1 MDIEMP
7 SIGHFFYGICLLIPI
22 IYYARDK
29 FSYKVAFI
37 FLINNYIGPDAAQIF
52 IGLPFHSILGFLI
65 YAIPLA
71 LFYSYFSR
79 FSLRKSDGLFPLKL
93 EDDKIS
99 EVSWK
104 NSYLLCAAGG
114 ISHFFIDQFYHF
126 GVNMYVWPGWSI
138 SHDEMLSWGGSAYHV
153 VDPLML
159 ISYLIILSALLFSLY
174 AFRKGFKETLEFLLV
189 VIGLFIATVLIFGIE
204 TYGGERD
211 VGVLVH
217 SIIYVLIPLFLL
229 MYVARDVQEN
239 PITTPDERKISREL
253 LLKIVFIFSLLIAV
267 FFVALALF
275 ALIMPEVI
283 SGFLA
288 SALNE
293 PLEKVI
299 PIIMLAGFLIL
310 ILSSI
315 LLIGTIGLL
324 FKVNICRYMVMSIY
338 TILIILAFPFVIVL
352 FLCEDEVKEMF
363 GKSTKREA

>member
-1 MDIEMP
+1 M
-7 SIGHFFYGICLLIPI
+7 LIPI

-37 FLINNYIGPDAAQIF
+37 FLINNYLGPDAAQIF
-52 IGLPFHSILGFLI
+52 VGLPFHSILGFLI
-65 YAIPLA
+65 FAIPLS

-79 FSLRKSDGLFPLKL
+79 FSLRKSDGIFPLKL

-99 EVSWK
+99 EVNWK
-104 NSYLLCAAGG
+104 NSYLLCAGGG
-114 ISHFFIDQFYHF
+114 ISHFFIDQFYHY
-126 GVNMYVWPGWSI
+126 GTNMNLWDGWSI
-138 SHDEMLSWGGSAYHV
+138 SHDEMLSWGGPAYHV

-159 ISYLIILSALLFSLY
+159 ISYIIILSALLFSLY
-174 AFRKGFKETLEFLLV
+174 AFRKGFKETLEFFLI

-204 TYGGERD
+204 AYGGERD

-239 PITTPDERKISREL
+239 PITTPDVKKISREL

-267 FFVALALF
+267 LFLALALF
-275 ALIMPEVI
+275 ALIAPEII

-293 PLEKVI
+293 PIEKVI
-299 PIIMLAGFLIL
+299 PTILLLGLLIL
-310 ILSSI
+310 IISSI

-324 FKVNICRYMVMSIY
+324 FKNNICRYIVMLIF
-338 TILIILAFPFVIVL
+338 TVFIILAFPFVIVL
-352 FLCEDEVKEMF
+352 FLCEEDVKEMF
-363 GKSTKREA
+363 DKTTKREE

>member
-1 MDIEMP
+1 MDIKLP
-7 SIGHFFYGICLLIPI
+7 SIGHLFYGLCLLIPI

-37 FLINNYIGPDAAQIF
+37 FLINNYLGPDAAQIF
-52 IGLPFHSILGFLI
+52 VGLPFHSILGFLI
-65 YAIPLA
+65 FAIPLS

-79 FSLRKSDGLFPLKL
+79 FSMRKSDGIFPLKL

-99 EVSWK
+99 EVSWR

-126 GVNMYVWPGWSI
+126 GVNMNVWPGWSI
-138 SHDEMLSWGGSAYHV
+138 NHDEMLSWGGSAYHV
-153 VDPLML
+153 VDPLII

-189 VIGLFIATVLIFGIE
+189 VIGMFIATVLIFGIE
-204 TYGGERD
+204 AYGGERD
-211 VGVLVH
+211 VGVLFH
-217 SIIYVLIPLFLL
+217 SVVYVFIPLFLL

-239 PITTPDERKISREL
+239 PITSPDIKKISREI
-253 LLKIVFIFSLLIAV
+253 LLKIVFIISLLIAV
-267 FFVALALF
+267 LFLALALF
-275 ALIMPEVI
+275 ALIAPEII

-293 PLEKVI
+293 PLEKVL
-299 PIIMLAGFLIL
+299 PVIMLAGILIL
-310 ILSSI
+310 IISSI

-324 FKVNICRYMVMSIY
+324 FKNNICRYMVMSIF
-338 TILIILAFPFVIVL
+338 TVLIILAFPFVIVL
-352 FLCEDEVKEMF
+352 FLCEEEVKEMF
-363 GKSTKREA
+363 GKTTKREE